1 MATVEEL
8 QKALTHINVQ
18 TGNPNAWRTGLSFPD
33 QSRIAQWRD
42 SHGGEVPDTLIGA
55 LRNQHPDLFTKTGA
69 LTFPAQGPTPP
80 AAPPVT
86 PPADPPAP
94 APAPPAPGPA
104 ANPPA
109 PAPHGNTPPES
120 ADPGLNSPPQPDGK
134 PTPPQPPPPSGDNDA
149 PQEGKAAEAI
159 KKLESAL
166 KDQNSTVASADRTLA
181 AAVLSAHSNSV
192 EGKAKLATLQ
202 QSIEDAVNR
211 QTALDT
217 PMGAREFQ
225 KFLLS
230 KQKEII
236 DVVAQADLDD
246 KSKREILAGLS
257 YLNAAPN
264 PDDKSNSDGNKTDGD
279 GNANGDKGSGGEGGQ
294 GGAGGGE
301 AGAGGGD
308 VSGGGLDAGSGDPL
322 ADLLGEDPGLLGGDP
337 GLLGG
342 AGQMP
347 QFPMPQ
353 MPSLGGGGGG
363 LPGLL
368 GGGGAPGGGLGDLLK
383 PKDSGGD
390 SEKLDPLLDPLLG
403 DDPGAGDKPPEQP
416 NLLDPKDEDKPGDE
430 KPGEEKNKE
439 PVPGAPVPG
448 PLAPPVPP
456 GAGPTQVQLPNGQT
470 VTAPNPQMAEVT
482 KAIAGGQPIGEA
494 FRQHAGVNIAPPGAA
509 VPNPL
514 DPSQLRLGAVG
525 QFTDHQVYALSKDL
539 AIINGQVRPISEAA
553 GPGFLGWMAPPDV
566 PTAPLAPNTTTQAPA
581 APPAA
586 PAAPAAAPAASA
598 AAPAAPTATGNTLL
612 TPTSK

>member
-8 QKALTHINVQ
+8 NKALSHINVQ
-18 TGNPNAWRTGLSFPD
+18 TGNPNAWRDGLSFPD
-33 QSRIAQWRD
+33 QRRIAEWRD

-55 LRNQHPDLFTKTGA
+55 LRNQHPNLFTNTGA

-80 AAPPVT
+80 AAPPTAPPPDPT
-86 PPADPPAP
+86 PP
-94 APAPPAPGPA
+94 PGPA

-109 PAPHGNTPPES
+109 PHANGPTTT
-120 ADPGLNSPPQPDGK
+120 DPSLDSPKQPNGA
-134 PTPPQPPPPSGDNDA
+134 PTPPQPPPPSSDNEA

-166 KDQNSTVASADRTLA
+166 KDQNSTVASADRSLA
-181 AAVLSAHSNSV
+181 AAVLSAHSTSI

-236 DVVAQADLDD
+236 EVVATADLDD
-246 KSKREILAGLS
+246 KSKAQILAGLT

-264 PDDKSNSDGNKTDGD
+264 PDDKSNSDGSKTDG
-279 GNANGDKGSGGEGGQ
+279 GTGDKGNSGEGGSGAG
-294 GGAGGGE
+294 GGAGGD

-308 VSGGGLDAGSGDPL
+308 PGGAGSLDADGGDPL
-322 ADLLGEDPGLLGGDP
+322 ADLLGGDPGMLGGDP
-337 GLLGG
+337 GLLNGG

-347 QFPMPQ
+347 QIPMPQ

-368 GGGGAPGGGLGDLLK
+368 GGGGPGGGLGDLLK
-383 PKDSGGD
+383 PKDSSGD
-390 SEKLDPLLDPLLG
+390 SDKLDPLLDPLLG
-403 DDPGAGDKPPEQP
+403 DDPGAGDKPEQP
-416 NLLDPKDEDKPGDE
+416 NLLDPKGEDKPGD
-430 KPGEEKNKE
+430 KPGEENKNQE
-439 PVPGAPVPG
+439 PVPGAPVPA

-482 KAIAGGQPIGEA
+482 KAIAGGQPIGES

-539 AIINGQVRPISEAA
+539 AVINGQIRPISEAA
-553 GPGFLGWMAPPDV
+553 GPGFLGWMAPPDL
-566 PTAPLAPNTTTQAPA
+566 PTAPLAPATTTQAPV
-581 APPAA
+581 
-586 PAAPAAAPAASA
+586 APAAAPGEPTPVP
-598 AAPAAPTATGNTLL
+598 AAPAVAHSAPSATPNTLL